1 MIQRI
6 QSVYLGLIALISIL
20 LIFLPVVSMVPTGAS
35 GNTALYHL
43 SYLRAQ
49 LISEG
54 VESVL
59 VWFWPLL
66 IISIMLAGLALFVLM
81 QYKNRKI
88 QLRLTQLLFLF
99 SIISIVV
106 LVYEVDTV
114 GKIAGPDYRTTFSVY
129 AALPVL
135 QLLFCRL
142 AAGAIRKDEELVRSA
157 DRLR

>member
-6 QSVYLGLIALISIL
+6 QSLYLGLIALISIVL
-20 LIFLPVVSMVPTGAS
+20 NFLPVVSLVPSGANGS
-35 GNTALYHL
+35 TALYHL
-43 SYLRAQ
+43 SYLSARQ
-49 LISEG
+49 ISEG
-54 VESVL
+54 VDSVL
-59 VWFWPLL
+59 VWFWPLF
-66 IISIMLAGLALFVLM
+66 IISIMVAALSLFVLL
-81 QYKNRKI
+81 QYKNRKL

-99 SIISIVV
+99 SLVSLVV

-142 AAGAIRKDEELVRSA
+142 AARAIRKDEELVRSA